1 MKKSTLIT
9 TIAMIV
15 VVVVA
20 LSTAT
25 YAWFSASSI
34 AIATVDMS
42 TSATADWALVE
53 GQRTPG
59 SAGAATVSFAGASSD
74 QISWD
79 NLDFRGLWSPTAAI
93 TTTIE
98 QSLQADAANE
108 AYFYSAKKTGG
119 TVTQDADA
127 AIVAPKYLRVVNT
140 YAGERHL
147 VLKVVLILSASGE
160 SVANMASYYAAA
172 ATKFAICNESGL
184 YATNGYNYKAAVGSG
199 TAFSGAESNIGNSGT
214 DLTVNTEKGQTSGQF
229 NYTNP
234 NLKNYFISAGGGN
247 SDDEAKWG
255 VQSGNNYVVYTIDFG
270 TVPQNGF
277 VNLALYTWIDGWV
290 ADASAANATF
300 SLRYAF
306 TTGA

>member
-1 MKKSTLIT
+1 
-9 TIAMIV
+9 MIV

-34 AIATVDMS
+34 AVATVDMS

-59 SAGAATVSFAGASSD
+59 EDGAATVSFAGASSD
-74 QISWD
+74 QIQWRHE
-79 NLDFRGLWSPTAAI
+79 DFKGLWSPTAPIA
-93 TTTIE
+93 TTIQ
-98 QSLQADAANE
+98 QSLQANAANE
-108 AYFYSAKKTGG
+108 AFFYSAKKTGA
-119 TVTQDADA
+119 TVTQDANA
-127 AIVAPKYLRVVNT
+127 TIMAPDYVRVVNT
-140 YAGERHL
+140 YAGPRHL
-147 VLKVVLILSASGE
+147 ILKVVLILNAGT
-160 SVANMASYYAAA
+160 ANTASYYAAA

-184 YATNGYNYKAAVGSG
+184 YATNGYNYNPAVGSG
-199 TAFSGAESNIGNSGT
+199 TAFSASESPIANSGA
-214 DLTVNTEKGQTSGQF
+214 DLTVNTANSQNASQF

-234 NLKNYFISAGGGN
+234 NLTNYFIAAGTDKDN
-247 SDDEAKWG
+247 EAKWD
-255 VQSGNNYVVYTIDFG
+255 VQSGSNYVVYTIDFG

-290 ADASAANATF
+290 ADASAANALF

>member
-42 TSATADWALVE
+42 TSATADWALVD
-53 GQRTPG
+53 GNRTPG
-59 SAGAATVSFAGASSD
+59 EGGAATVSFAGASSD
-74 QISWD
+74 QIQWGHE
-79 NLDFRGLWSPTAAI
+79 DFKGLWSPTAEI
-93 TTTIE
+93 TTTIQ
-98 QSLQADAANE
+98 QSLQANAANE
-108 AYFYSAKKTGG
+108 ASFYSAKKTGG

-127 AIVAPKYLRVVNT
+127 TIMAPNYVRVVNT

-147 VLKVVLILSASGE
+147 VLKVVLILNAST
-160 SVANMASYYAAA
+160 ANTASYYAAA

-199 TAFSGAESNIGNSGT
+199 TAFVGNASSGANSGA
-214 DLTVNTEKGQTSGQF
+214 DLTVNTANSQTAAQF

-234 NLKNYFISAGGGN
+234 NLTKYFITAGTD
-247 SDDEAKWG
+247 SDNEAKWG
-255 VQSGNNYVVYTIDFG
+255 VESGSNYVVYTVDFG

-290 ADASAANATF
+290 ADASAANASF

>member
-34 AIATVDMS
+34 AIATVEMS

-53 GQRTPG
+53 GNRTAG

-74 QISWD
+74 MIQWD
-79 NLDFRGLWSPTAAI
+79 NADFRGLWSPTAAI

-98 QSLQADAANE
+98 QSLQANAANE
-108 AYFYSAKKTGG
+108 ASFYSAKKTGA

-140 YAGERHL
+140 YNGPRPL
-147 VLKVVLILSASGE
+147 VLKVVLILSADG
-160 SVANMASYYAAA
+160 ANTASYYAAA
-172 ATKFAICNESGL
+172 ATKFAICNDKGL
-184 YATNGYNYKAAVGSG
+184 YATNGYNYKTAVGSG
-199 TAFSGAESNIGNSGT
+199 KAFTGGANEYTKSGT
-214 DLTVNTEKGQTSGQF
+214 ALTVKDTQSAENF

-234 NLKNYFISAGGGN
+234 NLTNYFISAGGGN

-270 TVPQNGF
+270 TVPKDGF

-290 ADASAANATF
+290 ADASAANASF

-306 TTGA
+306 TTGAVQAG